1 MRSYQESESSDHVSY
16 SYQQREVLP
25 PNKIEALSQG
35 SFCGYIADNYD
46 QKIHPKIFCGEVNA
60 GEGPRHNMSIPK
72 IASLSRRQI
81 ENEVAKNYDK
91 VRIEI
96 ANLIWFEINEP

>member
-1 MRSYQESESSDHVSY
+1 
-16 SYQQREVLP
+16 
-25 PNKIEALSQG
+25 
-35 SFCGYIADNYD
+35 
-46 QKIHPKIFCGEVNA
+46 
-60 GEGPRHNMSIPK
+60 MSIPK

-96 ANLIWFEINEP
+96 ANLIWSEINEP